1 MTGKETARKI
11 EGATTGGSSLPA
23 APNGQPKLKVKLQ
36 YRLAAFTGAVL
47 GLSWFFEGSR
57 QIAEAVNFSS
67 VGYLLLGTVAT
78 VLFMGILAYWIY
90 VEEKSKG
97 TLKVRFGFFEK
108 LYAKHTARAQQTT
121 ESSTP
126 EGSQAIR
133 EGD

>member
-1 MTGKETARKI
+1 MTGKETAKKI
-11 EGATTGGSSLPA
+11 EGATTGGSSNLA
-23 APNGQPKLKVKLQ
+23 ASNGQSKLKVKLQ
-36 YRLAAFTGAVL
+36 YRLAAFSGAVL

-57 QIAEAVNFSS
+57 QLAEGISFSS

-78 VLFMGILAYWIY
+78 VIFIGILAYWIY

-97 TLKVRFGFFEK
+97 TLKVRFGLFER
-108 LYAKHTARAQQTT
+108 LYAKHTAKQQLT
-121 ESSTP
+121 ESTA